1 MPTLL
6 SPEKTRAKKLG
17 ESVVRSLNSRF
28 FDAYYCDSSDEARAL
43 ALSLIPK
50 GASIGFGGSAS
61 IAQIG
66 LLDAL
71 RAKDYNLIDRDSVP
85 PSERGAI
92 MRKALTADVFL
103 TGTNALTEDGQLFN
117 IDGNG
122 NRVAAMIYGPESVIV
137 IAGINKIVKDIDAAI
152 SRARNLAAPTN
163 AQRFDIDTP
172 CKKTGVCS
180 DCLTEGCICSHMVIT
195 RKSNIKNRIKVILV
209 NENLGF

>member
-1 MPTLL
+1 MPNIS
-6 SPEKTRAKKLG
+6 SPEKIRAKKLG

-28 FDAYYCDSSDEARAL
+28 FDAYYCDNSSEAKAL
-43 ALSLIPK
+43 ALSLIPD

-61 IAQIG
+61 ISQIG

-71 RAKDYNLIDRDSVP
+71 RAGDYNLIDRDSVP
-85 PSERGAI
+85 PSERGAL

-103 TGTNALTEDGQLFN
+103 TSTNALTEDGQLFN

-137 IAGINKIVKDIDAAI
+137 IAGINKVVKDVDTAI

-172 CKKTGVCS
+172 CNKTGACA
-180 DCLTEGCICSHMVIT
+180 DCKSTDCICAYMVTT
-195 RKSNIKNRIKVILV
+195 RICRPAKKIKVIIV
-209 NENLGF
+209 GENLGF